1 MAKKKKRK
9 YITNPANGGYSP
21 KSYKKPLWMRIVRI
35 IAMFVIGGLMIVV
48 IIYKAWQYYKIFKH

>member
-9 YITNPANGGYSP
+9 YIPKPATGGYSP

-35 IAMFVIGGLMIVV
+35 IAMFVIGG
-48 IIYKAWQYYKIFKH
+48 